1 MISALFLTAETC
13 STTNLEL
20 TNKPKTS
27 LTQLIYMESS
37 FEKLLKEKRKVS
49 RRPDEDEYIDLSHK
63 SSEKNKRSYRDLN
76 SDRWIQ
82 SPEC

>member
-1 MISALFLTAETC
+1 M
-13 STTNLEL
+13 
-20 TNKPKTS
+20 NKPKIY
-27 LTQLIYMESS
+27 LIQLIYRQSS
-37 FEKLLKEKRKVS
+37 SEKLLKEKREIS
-49 RRPDEDEYIDLSHK
+49 RRSDEDEYIDLSHK